1 MLKRQQDGFR
11 VTIPAKRERVVQTC
25 VRLKLNIVSAGLYMG
40 PSEVSILEPFV
51 VTRALYRRGAK
62 AAFAK
67 VIARTIACAI
77 QSKLGAGG

>member
-1 MLKRQQDGFR
+1 
-11 VTIPAKRERVVQTC
+11 
-25 VRLKLNIVSAGLYMG
+25 MG